1 MGQYASGAAPEML
14 DQARILFLLNPDLDM
29 PYLETRIRYETG
41 DDHGVEDL
49 R

>member
-1 MGQYASGAAPEML
+1 ML
-14 DQARILFLLNPDLDM
+14 EQARILFLLNPDLDM
-29 PYLETRIRYETG
+29 PYLEIRIRHETG

>member
-1 MGQYASGAAPEML
+1 ML
-14 DQARILFLLNPDLDM
+14 GRARILFQLNPDLDM
-29 PYLETRIRYETG
+29 LYLEARIRHETG